1 MIVVTVAFA
10 VVDVV
15 TGCVA
20 RDQSEGDSVW
30 CSGVTMSGLWLGHG
44 HCLFTRL
51 PRLVVGSVGC
61 GRGSGECG
69 SVRVVWWERG
79 ECGLSPGAVSV
90 GRTVDGPMA
99 GYRVVAPDA
108 VRYLVVV
115 SMSDCSCV
123 CGCGMWPHAHG

>member
-1 MIVVTVAFA
+1 MNSAAQARQKTVPKKKKIVKHVIVVTVAFA

-20 RDQSEGDSVW
+20 RDQSEGGSVW

-69 SVRVVWWERG
+69 SVRVV
-79 ECGLSPGAVSV
+79 
-90 GRTVDGPMA
+90 
-99 GYRVVAPDA
+99 
-108 VRYLVVV
+108 
-115 SMSDCSCV
+115 
-123 CGCGMWPHAHG
+123 